1 MNTIKIDKRQC
12 QMIAHRGSSGL
23 ERENTNAAFVAAG
36 NRSYFGIETDVHV
49 TSDGKFILFHDD
61 TTERLTSQ
69 NFVVEQTGFETLRNL
84 AITDVDGVTERQDIR
99 MPSLEEYISICKKYD
114 KTAVLELKNNMAEKH
129 IREMCH
135 QIEEFDYLD
144 KMIFISFDL
153 DNLLALRRMYPNASI
168 QYLTRKADGDV
179 IKVLKENNFD
189 LDIKYTAL
197 TREIIQK
204 LHDEGVKVNCWTVND
219 KEDAERLIAWGIDFI
234 TTNILE

>member
-1 MNTIKIDKRQC
+1 MNTINIDKQQC
-12 QMIAHRGSSGL
+12 RMIAHRGCSGL

-69 NFVVEQTGFETLRNL
+69 NFVVEQTDFETLRNL

-129 IREMCH
+129 IMEMCH
-135 QIEEFDYLD
+135 QIEELDYLD

-153 DNLLALRRMYPNASI
+153 YNLLVLRRLYPNASI
-168 QYLTRKADGDV
+168 QYLTRTVDSDI

-189 LDIKYTAL
+189 LDIRYTAL
-197 TREIIQK
+197 TCDIIEK
-204 LHDEGVKVNCWTVND
+204 LHDEGIKINCWTVNT

>member
-1 MNTIKIDKRQC
+1 MNTVKINSKKTL
-12 QMIAHRGSSGL
+12 MVAHRGLSGI
-23 ERENTNAAFVAAG
+23 EAENTCAAFVAAG

-69 NFVVEQTGFETLRNL
+69 NLVVEQTDFETLRKL
-84 AITDVDGVTERQDIR
+84 ALTDVDDVTERQDIR
-99 MPSLEEYISICKKYD
+99 MPSLKEYVSICKKYRR
-114 KTAVLELKNNMAEKH
+114 TAVLELKNHIAEESV
-129 IREMCH
+129 REICR
-135 QIEEFDYLD
+135 QIGELDYLD

-153 DNLLALRRMYPNASI
+153 DNLLAVRRFYPNASI
-168 QYLTRKADGDV
+168 QYLTRQADGDV
-179 IKVLKENNFD
+179 IKTLKENGFD

-204 LHDEGVKVNCWTVND
+204 LHSEGIKVNCWTVND
-219 KEDAERLIAWGIDFI
+219 KEDAERLVEWGIDFI